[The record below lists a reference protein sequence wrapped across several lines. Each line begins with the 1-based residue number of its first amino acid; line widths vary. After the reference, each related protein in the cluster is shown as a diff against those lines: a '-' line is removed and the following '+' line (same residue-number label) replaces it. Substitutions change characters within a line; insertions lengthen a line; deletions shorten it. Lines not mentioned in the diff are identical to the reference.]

1 MEPSSQQQ
9 SAPCLFSSCCLQW
22 AILTFLLVVC
32 LFFFSSSAAVCFFVQ
47 DPSLEPWVREERALL
62 QELTTYADTLDNIQK
77 ALGDYLEKQRVAFPR
92 FYFIG
97 DDALLEIIGNARTP
111 VKVSTHL
118 PKLFAGIASLAIA
131 DDQRTVTA
139 MVSSEGEVVPFQ
151 QSVVV
156 TDESSVHQWLSAVQH
171 QMRFTLAMLLER
183 SVDQILRFDADE
195 SLTYDREQKQAYAQ
209 TIGSFFGWVD
219 AFPAQI
225 VILSS
230 QVHWSQ
236 SVEQAL
242 DGSAKAAAS
251 LRTVLARTETTLD
264 MLTERILHADIRP
277 DARKKYEQVSNSR
290 DHHGAVIAS
299 ERLVEMHGSATDF
312 SVTALFFSALTVF
325 LADHGEGSP
334 ARRDPRAVGQRRV
347 AR

>member
-1 MEPSSQQQ
+1 
-9 SAPCLFSSCCLQW
+9 
-22 AILTFLLVVC
+22 
-32 LFFFSSSAAVCFFVQ
+32 
-47 DPSLEPWVREERALL
+47 
-62 QELTTYADTLDNIQK
+62 
-77 ALGDYLEKQRVAFPR
+77 
-92 FYFIG
+92 
-97 DDALLEIIGNARTP
+97 
-111 VKVSTHL
+111 
-118 PKLFAGIASLAIA
+118 
-131 DDQRTVTA
+131 
-139 MVSSEGEVVPFQ
+139 
-151 QSVVV
+151 
-156 TDESSVHQWLSAVQH
+156 
-171 QMRFTLAMLLER
+171 MRFTLAMLLER
-183 SVDQILRFDADE
+183 SVDQILRFDGDE
-195 SLTYDREQKQAYAQ
+195 SLTYDREQRQAYAQ